1 MAGSRHMRTSR
12 LDNVS
17 PTRVKSVDEVV
28 AGRKDLDTGAP
39 DLVDLLSAGTLVGIA
54 QVERAALV
62 AAAACCGFVCMD
74 GNDCWPLRPRGFSLL
89 VRSRVVVFGLR

>member
-1 MAGSRHMRTSR
+1 MRTSR

-62 AAAACCGFVCMD
+62 AAACCGFVLS
-74 GNDCWPLRPRGFSLL
+74 P
-89 VRSRVVVFGLR
+89 